1 MLLAWILIALAALAP
16 LLAIAVAMLFRVFTR
31 YFDFY

>member
-1 MLLAWILIALAALAP
+1 MRLVWLLIALAALAP
-16 LLAIAVAMLFRVFTR
+16 LLAIVVALLFRVFTR